1 MASSPD
7 LAVPLVALESSSDDM
22 LGSAFS
28 LAGEIGMV
36 SRGTC
41 ELELRVVGTV
51 STVAMKRRGKGDQ
64 G

>member
-1 MASSPD
+1 MTKVSS
-7 LAVPLVALESSSDDM
+7 LEDM
-22 LGSAFS
+22 LGSVFS

-41 ELELRVVGTV
+41 ELGLSVFGAV
-51 STVAMKRRGKGDQ
+51 STAAMKRRRQEDQ

>member
-7 LAVPLVALESSSDDM
+7 LAVPLVALESSPDDM
-22 LGSAFS
+22 LGLAFS

-41 ELELRVVGTV
+41 ELELSVVGTV
-51 STVAMKRRGKGDQ
+51 STAAMKRRWKRDQ